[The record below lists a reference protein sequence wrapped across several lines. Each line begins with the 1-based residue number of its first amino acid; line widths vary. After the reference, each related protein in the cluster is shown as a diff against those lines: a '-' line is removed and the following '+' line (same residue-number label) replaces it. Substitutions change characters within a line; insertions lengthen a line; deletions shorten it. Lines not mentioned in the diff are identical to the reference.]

1 MSTQNVRT
9 KCSNEVHT
17 QHPHTIKMNAICC
30 VKMRGIL
37 KEREQ
42 TWHYLVS
49 IVHILEWGR
58 HVSEFHIHSYP
69 HVRVDQIIREEYV
82 MPLTLPTVSF
92 IITINPRTIWIKSD
106 VNEKVRQETKKAPY
120 AIPQRH
126 LTQANIISKTIWR
139 RLFWELLLLSFYQS
153 FQPSGIEFETR
164 MMHFENCQAII
175 GMKEKRIWR
184 SMCTCICT
192 QI

>member
-1 MSTQNVRT
+1 M
-9 KCSNEVHT
+9 HT

-58 HVSEFHIHSYP
+58 HVSEFHIHIYP

-82 MPLTLPTVSF
+82 IPLTSPTVSF

-106 VNEKVRQETKKAPY
+106 VNEKVRQETKTSAVCYSPKASNPSEY
-120 AIPQRH
+120 HIQNNLAPLH
-126 LTQANIISKTIWR
+126 CC
-139 RLFWELLLLSFYQS
+139 LFWELLLLSFYQS